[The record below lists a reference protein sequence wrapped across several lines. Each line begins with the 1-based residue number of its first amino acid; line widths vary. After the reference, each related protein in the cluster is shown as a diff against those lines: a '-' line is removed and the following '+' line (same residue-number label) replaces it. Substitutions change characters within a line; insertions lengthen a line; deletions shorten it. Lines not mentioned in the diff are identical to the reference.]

1 MPLYAP
7 CSARLT
13 EMCER
18 LKILYGGSVTP
29 DNIRDLIEMKDIDG
43 ALIGGASLKS
53 ETFLGIIQ
61 KIVEKRSC

>member
-1 MPLYAP
+1 
-7 CSARLT
+7 
-13 EMCER
+13 MCER